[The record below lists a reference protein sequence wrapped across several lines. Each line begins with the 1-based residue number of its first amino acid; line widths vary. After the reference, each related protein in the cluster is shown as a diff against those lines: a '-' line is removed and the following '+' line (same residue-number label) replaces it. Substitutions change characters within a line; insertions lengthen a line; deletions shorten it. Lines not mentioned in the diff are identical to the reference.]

1 MVDSSPY
8 PIIRESAAAT
18 IAKLVSY
25 HHINRSHVLKAG
37 GIKSMVN
44 MAQWA
49 TTLLEDASSVENL
62 KARIQA
68 GAIVAVLSIG
78 NIQDRQHTG
87 MGLRDALP
95 ILIHMLES
103 DDFNE
108 IEASVGGLHALNTYF
123 GSKEQKY
130 EREYLTCREKGL
142 TKVMV
147 EGTLAIE
154 MITVLLYLSK
164 SSSRSAKVATL
175 EVLSGFRQKLGLKVF
190 EPRSELSQ
198 DDSSKT
204 LQLNDSA
211 QLSGVQALL
220 TMLTKCPAFARESVI
235 AAFAC
240 AMASDKLSIYIV
252 DEGPIIQQLM
262 MYNLCSIFFHC
273 IFNFF

>member
-44 MAQWA
+44 MAQWS
-49 TTLLEDASSVENL
+49 TTLLEDASSIENL

-68 GAIVAVLSIG
+68 SAIVGVLSIG
-78 NIQDRQHTG
+78 NMQDKQNTR

-95 ILIHMLES
+95 ILIQMLES

-108 IEASVGGLHALNTYF
+108 IEASVGGIHALNTYF
-123 GSKEQKY
+123 GSSEQKH
-130 EREYLTCREKGL
+130 EREYLTFREQGS
-142 TKVMV
+142 TQIMTD
-147 EGTLAIE
+147 GIIAIE
-154 MITVLLYLSK
+154 MVTVLLYLSK
-164 SSSRSAKVATL
+164 SSSRSTKAAAL
-175 EVLSGFRQKLGLKVF
+175 EVLVGFRQKSRVNVSKVL

-198 DDSSKT
+198 EDPSKT
-204 LQLNDSA
+204 SQLNDCA
-211 QLSGVQALL
+211 RLSGVQALL
-220 TMLTKCPAFARESVI
+220 TMLTKCPTFARESVT

-240 AMASDKLSIYIV
+240 AIASDKLSTYIV
-252 DEGPIIQQLM
+252 DDRPIIQQLM
-262 MYNLCSIFFHC
+262 M
-273 IFNFF
+273 